1 MASAPHHHLGNE
13 NDDAATILALRA
25 QLLEK
30 DARIAEL
37 TGQMT
42 ELTAAVAR
50 LSERVEELLVVVGR
64 QANARKAPKE
74 STPAPPPAPPHLD
87 DEARAAY
94 DNRPKPP
101 EPKPKPEKTPK
112 KRASAGRNKL
122 PENLPRDEA
131 ELKPASCPECGSG
144 DLVIIKRYVEEK
156 LHAVREHQRVRRTVR
171 VACEC
176 NACSARVLPDAPPA
190 PYERSKA
197 TCEWLAWFIW
207 FRHALL
213 VPLDRIRRDLQGKG
227 VPLAM
232 SYLVSQ
238 VERAADL
245 LAPIDGEHW
254 KQLLRGNWMA
264 MDATGLKVCIDGVPG
279 THGGYLEAFH
289 NGETVVI
296 QYEPTKQ
303 GPPLASKLAPFKG
316 VLVADA
322 EHRHNALFESG
333 TIIEAGCNAH
343 GRRKLRDA
351 EQVQPALAAEGGRFI
366 SAIFEAEAEAK
377 ARKLSGDA
385 LRDWRQAKCGPHFAA
400 FKAWSEVVKPTLLPT
415 DPLRKVLAYYDNHW
429 AALTRF
435 LEHPE
440 IPMDNSGTE
449 RLYQPVAKLRHNI
462 LFAGSTE
469 GAHRLATLLGIV
481 ATCRALG
488 VDGEAYLACVFTRL
502 GTHRDRYG
510 LKASELTPAA
520 YAARAR
526 DGTTETPPTASG

>member
-1 MASAPHHHLGNE
+1 MANGLQTDEPTVSDL
-13 NDDAATILALRA
+13 LA
-25 QLLEK
+25 QLRER

-37 TGQMT
+37 T
-42 ELTAAVAR
+42 EALAR
-50 LSERVEELLVVVGR
+50 LTDRVEELLAVVGR
-64 QANARKAPKE
+64 QASARQAKKE
-74 STPAPPPAPPHLD
+74 AESAPPSPPELD

-94 DNRPKPP
+94 ANRPKPP

-122 PENLPRDEA
+122 PESLPRDHT
-131 ELKPASCPECGSG
+131 ELKPESCPECGSR
-144 DLVIIKRYVEEK
+144 DLVVVKRYTEEK
-156 LHAVREHQRVRRTVR
+156 LHIVREHQRVRRTDR

-190 PYERSKA
+190 PYPRSKA

-207 FRHALL
+207 MRHALL
-213 VPLDRIRRDLQGKG
+213 VPMDRIRRDLAAKG
-227 VPLAM
+227 LPLAM

-238 VERAADL
+238 VERAADI

-254 KQLLRGNWMA
+254 RQLLRGDWMA

-279 THGGYLEAFH
+279 THAGYLEAF
-289 NGETVVI
+289 NDGATVVF
-296 QYEPTKQ
+296 QYEPTKH

-322 EHRHNALFESG
+322 EHRHNALFADG
-333 TIIEAGCNAH
+333 TITEAGCNAH

-351 EQVQPALAAEGGRFI
+351 EQVQPALAAEGGRFL

-377 ARKLSGDA
+377 ALELSGDK
-385 LRDWRQAKCGPHFAA
+385 LRDWRQAQCGPHFAA
-400 FKAWSEVVKPTLLPT
+400 FKAWSEAVKPTLLPS

-429 AALTRF
+429 DALVRF
-435 LEHPE
+435 LTHPE
-440 IPMDNSGTE
+440 IPIDNSGTE
-449 RLYQPVAKLRHNI
+449 RLYQPVAKFRHNV

-469 GAHRLATLLGIV
+469 GAHRLAILLGIV

-488 VDGEAYLACVFTRL
+488 VDGEAYLAWVFTRL
-502 GTHRDRYG
+502 GTHRDRYD

-526 DGTTETPPTASG
+526 DGTTETPPTSSG